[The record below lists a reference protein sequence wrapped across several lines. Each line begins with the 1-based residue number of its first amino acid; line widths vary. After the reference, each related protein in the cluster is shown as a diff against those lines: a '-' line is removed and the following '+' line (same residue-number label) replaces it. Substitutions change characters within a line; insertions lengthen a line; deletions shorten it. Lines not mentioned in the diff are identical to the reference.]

1 MGVAGLGYQWEK
13 RRPKLRSVSE
23 TFLQKYERES
33 AEVAEIEI
41 LARIN
46 SAGKWLI
53 DSLCI
58 LGDFQRAI
66 LYFMQGSM
74 EYSSILLLSTSTA
87 AK

>member
-1 MGVAGLGYQWEK
+1 MGKKEAKIEV
-13 RRPKLRSVSE
+13 RSE
-23 TFLQKYERES
+23 TFLQKSVRES

-53 DSLCI
+53 DLLCI

-66 LYFMQGSM
+66 FYFHAGK
-74 EYSSILLLSTSTA
+74 YGI
-87 AK
+87 